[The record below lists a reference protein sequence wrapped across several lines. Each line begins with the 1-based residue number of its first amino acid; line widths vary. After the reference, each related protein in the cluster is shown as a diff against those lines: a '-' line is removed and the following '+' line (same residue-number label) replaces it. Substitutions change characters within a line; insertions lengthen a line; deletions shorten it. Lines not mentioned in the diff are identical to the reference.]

1 MRIVPHVLF
10 WLFLIPSG
18 ILSQLKL
25 ECNEDEIAEEFYKK
39 YEFKGN
45 ESETPDLGDIDYLR
59 LRISNISND
68 VLEKAKYC
76 YLDSNNQLLI
86 QDITQNLT
94 DACIV
99 LLHSLK
105 VRNLNYMEISSEPTI
120 DLWNNEIK
128 VSITL
133 SIPKLELTGQH
144 ETRIVRIPQT
154 GRFTVTSDPNVLLLQ
169 MKLKKTPTK
178 CLEFTQIEVTEK
190 FSVGITLDGFG
201 MLNQHIA
208 ESISKQFNFD
218 ELLKFLV
225 NFREISQLF
234 LDKIDCKRLGL
245 GV

>member
-144 ETRIVRIPQT
+144 E
-154 GRFTVTSDPNVLLLQ
+154 